1 MVFVDPKIDI
11 AFKKIFGNE
20 QRKEILISFLNA
32 VLDFTNNKSIIDIH
46 LTNPYQIPTLPELKE
61 SILDIKAKNRNGD
74 EFIVEMQNRYVKSF
88 EKRSLYYSA
97 KAYVSQLGTGEAYDH
112 LKKVYFIGIL
122 NFNLFDSVD
131 YIKRHLILDS
141 KTHEHKIDDIE
152 FCFIEVDRFNK
163 GVSELESITDK
174 WIYFI
179 KEANRLTKIPE
190 VLAKERAIKE
200 AFEVANQK
208 LWGQKELDIYTHHQI
223 NERSNQAT
231 LEEAIEKAEE
241 RGEQKGIQKGKIE
254 EQIEIAKRLIG
265 NGVDIEIIAQST
277 TLSKDEIVRLKGDRA

>member
-20 QRKEILISFLNA
+20 QKKEILISFLNA
-32 VLDFTNNKSIIDIH
+32 VLDFTENKSIIDIH
-46 LTNPYQIPTLPELKE
+46 LTNPYQIPSLPELKH
-61 SILDIKAKNRNGD
+61 SILDIKAKNKNGD
-74 EFIVEMQNRYVKSF
+74 EFIVEIQNRYVKSF

-122 NFNLFDSVD
+122 NFNLFDSPD

-141 KTHEHKIDDIE
+141 QTHEHRIDDIE
-152 FCFIEVDRFNK
+152 FCFIEVERFNK
-163 GVSELESITDK
+163 GIEELGSITDK

-179 KEANRLTKIPE
+179 KEANRLTKIPK

-208 LWGQKELDIYTHHQI
+208 LWERAELDIYTHHQI

-241 RGEQKGIQKGKIE
+241 RGIQKGRE
-254 EQIEIAKRLIG
+254 GGSERKR
-265 NGVDIEIIAQST
+265 
-277 TLSKDEIVRLKGDRA
+277 